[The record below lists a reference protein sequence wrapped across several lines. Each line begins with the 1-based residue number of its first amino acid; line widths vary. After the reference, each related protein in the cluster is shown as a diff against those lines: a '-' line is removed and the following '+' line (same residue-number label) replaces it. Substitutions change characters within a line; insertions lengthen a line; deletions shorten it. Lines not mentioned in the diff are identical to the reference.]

1 MNATDVARLKY
12 CPLKDVA
19 AGASVPF
26 WDSYT
31 KEIHGT
37 MERQA
42 VEFLYK
48 CVNHQIKRR
57 LFKEAF

>member
-19 AGASVPF
+19 AGAIVPF

-31 KEIHGT
+31 KEIHGET
-37 MERQA
+37 GCGVFVQVCKSSDQA
-42 VEFLYK
+42 
-48 CVNHQIKRR
+48 QII
-57 LFKEAF
+57 